1 MHSCNMDS
9 VLYIH
14 SISAPCYN
22 KTLNCTL
29 LFHSTNCTTVRSTY
43 PTWLPRCQIRTQ
55 CNSKQP
61 SRPPANP
68 LQFQGSC
75 KPFKSTFKSKQ
86 SHIFASKF
94 LKQHPIFKTASKTSF
109 FISINCIQNFNRH
122 PKILTCI
129 QNVRSIQIQ
138 FK

>member
-43 PTWLPRCQIRTQ
+43 LTWLPRCQIRTQ

-75 KPFKSTFKSKQ
+75 KPFKSIFKSKQ
-86 SHIFASKF
+86 SHAHFCIQISE
-94 LKQHPIFKTASKTSF
+94 TASNF
-109 FISINCIQNFNRH
+109 QNCIQNVIFYINKLH
-122 PKILTCI
+122 PKFQSASKNFDLHPKCPKHP
-129 QNVRSIQIQ
+129 NSI
-138 FK
+138 